1 MSSCTQGIWIWSEP
15 IFNEDLNCLVFFMD
29 TEGSESL
36 EKDIEHDTKIF
47 TLSLLISSYLV
58 YNSVGCIDERS
69 LSDLEMV
76 TALARKVRTD

>member
-1 MSSCTQGIWIWSEP
+1 
-15 IFNEDLNCLVFFMD
+15 MD